1 MHRRHRKAGSEL
13 LYAFNPIRLMD
24 AMRGS
29 REGGVKRQKIGQQG
43 QDDHCRLRSMWR
55 SEMKTHTVVIG
66 LILAFLL
73 FTDQGRE
80 AGAVMLFVATEK
92 LGVPSFPALVER
104 VSQLAADHKFI
115 SGFILLM
122 IITRITG
129 VVLSIFLGPFER
141 LANFIRG
148 RQLEAR
154 RAGTFAVEQELARS
168 RP

>member
-55 SEMKTHTVVIG
+55 SV
-66 LILAFLL
+66 

-104 VSQLAADHKFI
+104 VSKLAADHKFI
-115 SGFILLM
+115 SGFILFM